1 MTRMLSKCAH
11 GKVQLQ
17 TKGTTIIIII
27 IIIIIIV
34 YEQNDL
40 IIEHILLITM
50 QTINILFTIRI

>member
-17 TKGTTIIIII
+17 TKGTTI